1 MRFGRWVP
9 GPTGRVAHWGLIV
22 RPGAKRRSTVFSSP
36 FDTVKAEGEG
46 HVVHLGE
53 PRFVARW
60 FAGDRP
66 LNPTDTV
73 SGIVYHNQELDITV
87 CEVVVFDEQR
97 SAFDEWLVEATAA
110 IARWRGDSDSA
121 EPEIR

>member
-1 MRFGRWVP
+1 MRDFPHTFRHTTERRD
-9 GPTGRVAHWGLIV
+9 TGRG
-22 RPGAKRRSTVFSSP
+22 RSFETPLWVVGSSP
-36 FDTVKAEGEG
+36 FDAVKAEGEG

-66 LNPTDTV
+66 LNPTDNV
-73 SGIVYHNQELDITV
+73 SGIVYHDEELDITV

-110 IARWRGDSDSA
+110 IARWRGDRDSA
-121 EPEIR
+121 EPETR